1 MMIGHK
7 RLLWLWLWLSLPLS
21 AAEIIVSDIE
31 VQGLQG
37 LTPGAFFSYLPLRVG
52 QTFATENSAAL
63 LRTLYATGFFEDI
76 QLELGE
82 VVDNRAPL
90 RFIVKT
96 RPVITELRLSGNKV
110 LKKEDLAKALEQL
123 DLVEGR
129 IFNPGKLTLLA
140 VELERTYFALGKYD
154 VKITTSTEKVA
165 DNLLVVTIDIQ
176 EGPTS
181 EIAALRFFGNQ
192 AFDDSQLRR
201 LFQTGRRGFLGL
213 FSNKQYAKAQLDADL
228 EKLRSFYL
236 DRGYLTFKIKNAQ
249 VSVVPDKSRLFID
262 IYLEEGQVYQIG
274 AIRLAGEKILSE
286 AELLPAITVASGET
300 FSRRKIIESSNALR
314 KKLAD
319 IGYAFAQVEVLPDF
333 VAENRADLTFN
344 IDPGQRIYV
353 RRINFFGNTNT
364 EDRTLRRE
372 LRQMESAWYE
382 QEAIDRSKLRL
393 EQLGF
398 VGNVRVEPVPVP
410 DKNDQVDLNIQV
422 EEQFSGSF
430 VATAGYSQSQ
440 GVLLG
445 ISINQN
451 NFLGTG
457 KRLSLTADNSTSRKN
472 FSLSYLDPYFTLEG
486 QSLGVRAF
494 YSKIDARKEDI
505 DNYLADLSGFG
516 LQYGIPLSDF
526 SRFTLTADYQNTRIR
541 TGSNTAQSTLD
552 FIQKYGSRYNTYSLG
567 ALLTL
572 DRRNRAIFPDKGAFY
587 RLGADVALPFGD
599 LSYYRLN
606 AEGRYYFRLAENTS
620 LSLRAEIGYGKGYG
634 KTDSLPFYERYFAG
648 GIGSVR
654 GYRSSSLGP
663 RDALTGDPIG
673 GDFRLISSAELI
685 LPTRIFSEGQN
696 ARLSLF
702 LDAGN
707 VFADYDRFDAA
718 ALRLSAG
725 VGLVWITPIGILR
738 FSLAEALNAKAGDKR
753 ESFQFSLGSGF

>member
-1 MMIGHK
+1 MMMRHK
-7 RLLWLWLWLSLPLS
+7 WFLWLWAGFFLPLS
-21 AAEIIVSDIE
+21 AVEIVISDIE
-31 VQGLQG
+31 VRGLQG
-37 LTPGAFFSYLPLRVG
+37 LTPGTFFSYLPLRVG
-52 QTFATENSAAL
+52 QTFATEQSASV
-63 LRTLYATGFFEDI
+63 LRTLYASGFFEDI
-76 QLELGE
+76 QLEVGE

-90 RFIVKT
+90 RFVVKP

-110 LKKEDLAKALEQL
+110 LKKEDLNKALEQL
-123 DLVEGR
+123 ELVEGR
-129 IFNPGKLTLLA
+129 IFNPGKLTLLT

-154 VKITTSTEKVA
+154 VKIATSTELVG
-165 DNLLVVTIDIQ
+165 DNLLAINIVIQ
-176 EGPTS
+176 EGPS
-181 EIAALRFFGNQ
+181 SKIAALRFFGNQ
-192 AFDDSQLRR
+192 AFDDSRLRR

-213 FSNKQYAKAQLDADL
+213 FSNKQYAKAQLDGDL
-228 EKLRSFYL
+228 EKLKSFYL
-236 DRGYLTFKIKNAQ
+236 NRGYLTFKIKSAQ
-249 VSVVPDKSRLFID
+249 VSVTPDKSELYID

-274 AIRLAGEKILSE
+274 DIRLAGEKILSE
-286 AELLPAITVASGET
+286 AELLPALTVTSGET
-300 FSRRKIIESSNALR
+300 FSRRKIIDSSNALR

-319 IGYAFAQVEVLPDF
+319 IGYAFAKVEVLPDF
-333 VAENRADLTFN
+333 VGENAADLTFN

-382 QEAIDRSKLRL
+382 QEAIDRSTLRL

-398 VGNVRVEPVPVP
+398 VGNVQVEPVPVP
-410 DKNDQVDLNIQV
+410 GKNDQVDLNIQV

-445 ISINQN
+445 ININQN

-457 KRLSLTADNSTSRKN
+457 KRLSFAADNSTSRKN
-472 FSLSYLDPYFTLEG
+472 FSISYLDPYFTLEG
-486 QSLGVRAF
+486 QSLGAKIF
-494 YSKIDARKEDI
+494 YSKIDAGEEDI
-505 DNYLADLSGFG
+505 DNYLADLSGLG

-526 SRFTLTADYQNTRIR
+526 SRLTFTADYQNTRIR
-541 TGSNTAQSTLD
+541 TGTDTAQSTLD
-552 FIQKYGSRYNTYSLG
+552 FIEEYGDLYNTYSLG
-567 ALLTL
+567 TVFTL

-587 RLGADVALPFGD
+587 RLGAEVALPFSD
-599 LSYYRLN
+599 LTYYRLN

-620 LSLRAEIGYGKGYG
+620 LSLRSEIGYGQGYG
-634 KTDSLPFYERYFAG
+634 DTDSLPFYERYFAG

-654 GYRSSSLGP
+654 GYRASSLGP
-663 RDALTGDPIG
+663 RDTLTDDPIG
-673 GDFRLISSAELI
+673 GDFRFISSAELI
-685 LPTRIFSEGQN
+685 LPTRLFSEGQN

-707 VFADYDRFDAA
+707 VFADYDLFEASD
-718 ALRLSAG
+718 LRLSAG

-738 FSLAEALNAKAGDKR
+738 FSVAEALNAQDGDER